1 MRQPFEVHGASTNV
15 YNDNKN
21 NNTLTVVVAVLAPQ
35 DATECR
41 SPTLIYSPRRFPNSN
56 FRQKS
61 SSSSTVVVVVV
72 IVVVL
77 VL

>member
-15 YNDNKN
+15 YNNNN

-41 SPTLIYSPRRFPNSN
+41 SPTLIYSQGRFPNSN
-56 FRQKS
+56 FRQTS
-61 SSSSTVVVVVV
+61 SSSSSIGSGSGSECVT
-72 IVVVL
+72 
-77 VL
+77 